1 MTIKRIAHASFK
13 VADMDKAVAYYC
25 DGLGFKDKFE
35 LKDEN
40 GNPWI
45 KYLEITPGQFLEL
58 FYDTDQQEKATHG
71 YDLDGFLHISLEVDD
86 IQQTKRDLEAKGL
99 AIDSEIKYGP
109 DYSYQLWSSD
119 PDGNQIEFM
128 QYTDKSLQLKK

>member
-1 MTIKRIAHASFK
+1 MNINGLAHASFK
-13 VADMDKAVAYYC
+13 VSDMDKAVKFYC

-40 GNPWI
+40 GKPWI
-45 KYLEITPGQFLEL
+45 KHLEIKPGQFLEL
-58 FYDTDQQEKATHG
+58 FYDFEGLEKATHG
-71 YDLDGFLHISLEVDD
+71 YDLVGYLHLSLEVED
-86 IQQTKRDLEAKGL
+86 IKKTAKDLQDKGIHL
-99 AIDSEIKYGP
+99 DSEIKYGP

-128 QYTDKSLQLKK
+128 QYTDKSLQLK